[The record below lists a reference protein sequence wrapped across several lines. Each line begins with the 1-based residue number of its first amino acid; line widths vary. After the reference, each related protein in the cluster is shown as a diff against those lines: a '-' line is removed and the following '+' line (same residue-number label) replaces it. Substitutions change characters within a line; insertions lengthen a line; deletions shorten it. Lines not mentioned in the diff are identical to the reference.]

1 MERDAI
7 LRLREE
13 IKQTKPFQDRTHA
26 AALALI
32 RTADQSRRFMEILL
46 APLEISAEQYNVLRI
61 LRGAGEKG
69 LPTLEIAARLLER
82 NPGITRLV
90 DKLEA
95 KNLVCRARCATDRR
109 QVFCTITDAGVDLL
123 NNMDEP
129 ARFQVQYFFRGLSAA
144 QLDTLIDLLDL
155 VRYPEQIDRKE
166 RQK

>member
-13 IKQTKPFQDRTHA
+13 IKQTKPFQDRSHA
-26 AALALI
+26 AGLALL
-32 RTADQSRRFMEILL
+32 RTADESRRFMEILL
-46 APLEISAEQYNVLRI
+46 APLGISAEQYNVLRI

-90 DKLEA
+90 DKLET
-95 KNLVCRARCATDRR
+95 KNLVCRSRCTTDRR
-109 QVFCTITDAGVDLL
+109 QVFCTITAAGVDLL

-129 ARFQVQYFFRGLSAA
+129 ARFQAQYFFRGLSAA